1 LLLICLSGNGLAV
14 IAIQKRNVMGRGR
27 RKSGRTDGGIPEGS
41 GGRIRASSAVG
52 CVENV
57 NCGVWLYLHAVD

>member
-1 LLLICLSGNGLAV
+1 MSGNELAV
-14 IAIQKRNVMGRGR
+14 IALRKKEKKNGGR
-27 RKSGRTDGGIPEGS
+27 RKCGRTDGGIPSGS